1 MMLQRKAVTMTVLA
15 VLAGCAAPPAL
26 QSPALQSS
34 ALKAP
39 YPAGAYPL
47 PTPAMQAIV
56 DKDTSRHFGDAPADG
71 GPLAGDLS
79 PALEPAAIERALRKV
94 ADWQLAR
101 TQRHIDRIWTSAVLF
116 TGFMAATHAT
126 GDTRYRDAML
136 SMSKGFNWDLKG
148 PYPNADDIS
157 VAQTYL
163 ELHALDPS
171 PEKLLPAKAHL
182 DQLVG
187 LKTLNPKDTRVPWWW
202 CDALFMAPPV
212 WAKMYRATGERKY
225 LDYVHEQWRVT
236 SDLLYDRDEHLY
248 ARDASY
254 IGRTEP
260 NGRKIFWSRG
270 EGWVMGGLARTI
282 DYIPRDDPRRPFYIQ
297 QLRDMSAK
305 IASLQDAQG
314 LWHAGLLDPDT
325 YPLPEISG
333 SALFVYGMAYGVN
346 RGFLD
351 EATYRP
357 VIEKAWTGILKH
369 VYADGRLGGIQQTG
383 AEPAFYRPASSFNY
397 GVGGFLLAA
406 SELKKMAEGRKGV
419 K

>member
-1 MMLQRKAVTMTVLA
+1 MMFPLEKRAALA
-15 VLAGCAAPPAL
+15 IAMLAALAGCASAPQAPQPL
-26 QSPALQSS
+26 QP
-34 ALKAP
+34 P
-39 YPAGAYPL
+39 YAADSYPL

-71 GPLAGDLS
+71 GPMAAGLS
-79 PALEPAAIERALRKV
+79 PAITPAAIDQALRKV

-116 TGFMAATHAT
+116 TGFMAASEAT
-126 GDTRYRDAML
+126 GDAKYRDAML
-136 SMSKGFNWDLKG
+136 GMAKGFNWDLKG

-171 PEKLLPAKAHL
+171 PDKLLPAKAHL
-182 DQLVG
+182 DQLIG
-187 LKTLNPKDTRVPWWW
+187 LKTLNPKDSRVPWWW

-212 WAKMYRATGERKY
+212 WAKMYKATGERKY

-236 SDLLYDRDEHLY
+236 SDLLYDKDEHLY

-254 IGRTEP
+254 IGKTEP
-260 NGRKIFWSRG
+260 NGRKVFWSRG

-282 DYIPRDDPRRPFYIQ
+282 DYIPQDDPRRAFYIG
-297 QLRDMSAK
+297 QLREMSAK
-305 IASLQDAQG
+305 IASLQDPQG
-314 LWHAGLLDPDT
+314 LWHAGLLDPGT

-346 RGFLD
+346 RGYLD

-357 VIEKAWTGILKH
+357 VIEKAWAGILKH

-406 SELKKMAEGRKGV
+406 AELKKMAEGRKV
-419 K
+419 AAK